1 MILET
6 SPAKKS
12 SSPIPSIPSPIAP
25 KPPPMPPAAEP
36 GPCSTMTRCAGADSC
51 CCCCAAYIWLNWLF
65 GMITDSFV
73 IVFIFDVSFSMRSS
87 LFFSALFNFSLMKMW
102 FSLESF
108 RFAFSFLSV
117 LKSAR
122 ARYNFSSNHYILCSS
137 FLIYSRWSNVPTSCI
152 AVEFPVGPSLPLHMA
167 WSPGAIELPAKL

>member
-12 SSPIPSIPSPIAP
+12 SSSPMPPIPSSIAP
-25 KPPPMPPAAEP
+25 NPPTPPAAAEP
-36 GPCSTMTRCAGADSC
+36 GPCSTMTRCAGSC
-51 CCCCAAYIWLNWLF
+51 CCYCAACIWLNWLL
-65 GMITDSFV
+65 GMMTDSFV
-73 IVFIFDVSFSMRSS
+73 IVFSFYVSFSMRSS
-87 LFFSALFNFSLMKMW
+87 LFLSALFNFSLMKMW

-122 ARYNFSSNHYILCSS
+122 ARYNFSSNHYTLCSS
-137 FLIYSRWSNVPTSCI
+137 FFTYSRWSNVPTSYI
-152 AVEFPVGPSLPLHMA
+152 AVELPVGPSFPRHIA
-167 WSPGAIELPAKL
+167 